1 VDHDDEIDL
10 STRDWATSLY
20 EVNRSKKITPKKTPK
35 RRVIADSKR
44 EDEEGV
50 GDMPEKETGTIKLMS
65 AEEADLAYFKVSTSK
80 VRMAHG

>member
-10 STRDWATSLY
+10 STRDWTTRIK
-20 EVNRSKKITPKKTPK
+20 EVNWSKKITPRKTPK
-35 RRVIADSKR
+35 RCLFANSKR
-44 EDEEGV
+44 EDEGGV
-50 GDMPEKETGTIKLMS
+50 GDIPGRETDTIKLMS